1 MALTRTWP
9 KMSAQKFLDGTW
21 AELSVDYMAV
31 DCDYDLVAQR
41 HPDITALQVICNA
54 AFPNTWRSLVVLL
67 PRLKS
72 LHIVTPWAANVAEL
86 QSIAP
91 RITSLSLLAHSSSG
105 ALHDVMR
112 NVLRDAHALSSVIM
126 EDKDFIA
133 LEHALPS
140 TLLTMNVQRSWPGI
154 WPYPLQLALQDA
166 LTRFLMRSKPLQ
178 LSVGGFTFPL
188 QFLEC
193 VVRHC
198 TCAYI
203 YSCEDERDAQTIVKD
218 MVRDRPAERRTP
230 FVTDVLY
237 FMTCNSVNPKEIQ
250 WAHFQRVDALAAHA
264 LPVAHLPELVAV
276 FLL

>member
-9 KMSAQKFLDGTW
+9 KMSAQKFLDGIW
-21 AELSVDYMAV
+21 AELSVDHMAV

-91 RITSLSLLAHSSSG
+91 RITSLNLLAHSSSG

-112 NVLRDAHALSSVIM
+112 SVLRDTRTLSSVTM
-126 EDKDFIA
+126 QGKDFIA

-140 TLLTMNVQRSWPGI
+140 TLRTVTIERGSWPET
-154 WPYPLQLALQDA
+154 WSYFQQLALQNA
-166 LTRFLMRSKPLQ
+166 MTRFMMRSEPLQ
-178 LSVGGFTFPL
+178 LTAGGFTFSP

-193 VVRHC
+193 AVRHC

-203 YSCEDERDAQTIVKD
+203 YDCYGEHDVHTFVKN
-218 MVRDRPAERRTP
+218 MVRNRPAERTP
-230 FVTDVLY
+230 FAADVLY
-237 FMTCNSVNPKEIQ
+237 FMSCDSVNPKEIQ